1 VLRLPPSVL
10 SSLAI
15 SIIDGGSMSTG
26 HPAGEWRVECRVIVV
41 ATSCLIS
48 GKVE

>member
-15 SIIDGGSMSTG
+15 SIIDGGSMTG